1 MITPENSS
9 TSQINHLVSPTLL
22 LNTSWQIY
30 KKKWKTLIK
39 LLIFFKLLYLPVILY
54 QPISTLSKSFFTHPS
69 ISIAIIIIIYI
80 IYSSFI
86 LSLETIA
93 LILYLASENE
103 KTDIKNL
110 FKSSLSLIFPYW
122 WLLSLEI
129 LIFMGGFIFFFVP
142 GLIFLIWFSFSAYL
156 LILENIKGINA
167 LFVSKELV
175 KERFWEV
182 TGRIFVISVISL
194 LFSLFISL
202 ISNIPKLITL
212 FSNPEVF
219 FSSLT
224 ASASQTQN
232 VQPLPFTHVLKNF
245 IIMTFQSI
253 TISSFAVIYNI
264 LLYRNA
270 KSVYGKAYPQPAKK
284 SKLLMMLP
292 AIIALLTVIL
302 LFGIVIFFVVFNPLR
317 SPYPSSLSPSGFT
330 YPTRIP
336 TP

>member
-110 FKSSLSLIFPYW
+110 FK
-122 WLLSLEI
+122 
-129 LIFMGGFIFFFVP
+129 
-142 GLIFLIWFSFSAYL
+142 
-156 LILENIKGINA
+156 
-167 LFVSKELV
+167 
-175 KERFWEV
+175 R
-182 TGRIFVISVISL
+182 
-194 LFSLFISL
+194 
-202 ISNIPKLITL
+202 
-212 FSNPEVF
+212 
-219 FSSLT
+219 
-224 ASASQTQN
+224 
-232 VQPLPFTHVLKNF
+232 
-245 IIMTFQSI
+245 
-253 TISSFAVIYNI
+253 
-264 LLYRNA
+264 
-270 KSVYGKAYPQPAKK
+270 
-284 SKLLMMLP
+284 
-292 AIIALLTVIL
+292 
-302 LFGIVIFFVVFNPLR
+302 
-317 SPYPSSLSPSGFT
+317 
-330 YPTRIP
+330 
-336 TP
+336 